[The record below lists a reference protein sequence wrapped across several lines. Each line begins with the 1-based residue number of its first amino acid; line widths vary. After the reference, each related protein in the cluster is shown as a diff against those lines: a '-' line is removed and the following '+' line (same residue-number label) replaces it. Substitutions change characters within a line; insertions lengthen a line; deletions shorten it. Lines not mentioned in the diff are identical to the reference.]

1 MDEIIYLGDLEC
13 YKNATPEMQ
22 EHPLMSP
29 NRGFDLS
36 KIRNENVAQ
45 EIKDFIIDRGKK
57 LTPLSIRA
65 DLYPFNLT
73 CDFLNTTGSD
83 ISTFK
88 DINVDDMEK

>member
-36 KIRNENVAQ
+36 KIQTENVAQ
-45 EIKDFIIDRGKK
+45 EIKDFIIWK
-57 LTPLSIRA
+57 L
-65 DLYPFNLT
+65 
-73 CDFLNTTGSD
+73 C
-83 ISTFK
+83 
-88 DINVDDMEK
+88 